1 MQNRE
6 KTIDVRILQLKNN
19 MAYRKKEAVLRK
31 RIFLFALI
39 MILIVI
45 VMAVVKFL
53 G

>member
-6 KTIDVRILQLKNN
+6 KTIDIGILNMKNN

-31 RIFLFALI
+31 RMFLFALI
-39 MILIVI
+39 MMLIVI
-45 VMAVVKFL
+45 VTAVVKFL